1 MSTMVSNK
9 VRTLV
14 IEDLEIAQVAAENLL
29 EELNS
34 EVNIASSAS
43 QAFEQLFSNHFDI
56 IFIDINLPDL
66 DGFEI
71 ASTIRMMQRSSK
83 RIPLI
88 AVTANSS
95 EDLEAKTKRSGFD
108 DFLIKPLTLEAVRH
122 VMFKHLNRTD

>member
-14 IEDLEIAQVAAENLL
+14 IEDLEIAQVVAENLL

>member
-1 MSTMVSNK
+1 M
-9 VRTLV
+9 
-14 IEDLEIAQVAAENLL
+14 EIAQVVAENLL

-71 ASTIRMMQRSSK
+71 ASTIRMMQRSNK

-88 AVTANSS
+88 AVTANFS